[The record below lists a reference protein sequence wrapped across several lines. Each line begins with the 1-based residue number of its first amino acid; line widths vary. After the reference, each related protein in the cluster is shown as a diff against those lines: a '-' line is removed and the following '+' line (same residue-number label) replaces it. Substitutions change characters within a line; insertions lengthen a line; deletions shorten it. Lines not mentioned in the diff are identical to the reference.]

1 MPNVA
6 SCITPLFVHRRNE
19 SQKRKNRIIMMAT
32 LGKRLQFARALQ
44 SRPYAMIWI
53 GQTISSLGD
62 GIFYIAL
69 AWQVLL
75 TTHSGTAMGVVLI
88 AGTIP
93 RLVFVLLG
101 GVAADHLPRRLIILW
116 SDGGRGLVVLLI
128 SILGFTGYLQ
138 FWHLLVESLIFGIV
152 DGFFNPA
159 IMAIT
164 PDLVEKDDLASANAL
179 ISLSGN
185 VAQLLGPLLGAGL
198 IALVNPMGAFAVNAL
213 SFFISV
219 AFLLSVRIPE
229 RHVAKT
235 LEIQET
241 AEEGFP
247 GMEANLIAPV
257 PEEIP
262 GKQKGFRGVIA
273 DVREGLVYVRNTRWL
288 WVTTL
293 SASVGNIGFTATLA
307 VATPKLVH
315 DVYGQGAWLFGLISA
330 TGAIGS
336 IIALLLIGQATRLKK
351 RGLLSYLS
359 LALSC
364 IGILLFGLPFPHGVE
379 PLIASLASALVGF
392 GLAFFNTI
400 FFTILHETI
409 PGDKLGRVIS
419 LDALGSFAMI
429 PLGEALGGIMTDRI
443 GPAQVFVFFGLFNLA
458 NVLIPL
464 LVREVRQLE

>member
-1 MPNVA
+1 MFAA
-6 SCITPLFVHRRNE
+6 S
-19 SQKRKNRIIMMAT
+19 
-32 LGKRLQFARALQ
+32 GKRLQFARALK

-53 GQTISSLGD
+53 GQTISNLGD

-75 TTHSGTAMGVVLI
+75 MTHSGTAMGVVLI

-93 RLVFVLLG
+93 RLVFVLIG
-101 GVAADHLPRRLIILW
+101 GVAADRLPRRLIILW
-116 SDGGRGLVVLLI
+116 SDGGRGVVVLLI
-128 SILGFTGYLQ
+128 SILGFTGHLQ
-138 FWHLLVESLIFGIV
+138 FWHLIIEALIFGVV

-179 ISLSGN
+179 VSLSGN
-185 VAQLLGPLLGAGL
+185 LAQLVGPLVGAGL
-198 IALVNPMGAFAVNAL
+198 IALISPIGAFAFNAL

-219 AFLLSVRIPE
+219 AFLLPVRIPE
-229 RHVAKT
+229 RHVARP
-235 LEIQET
+235 LEIQEP
-241 AEEGFP
+241 AEEEMQAVGDDFS
-247 GMEANLIAPV
+247 APV
-257 PEEIP
+257 SGEMPAERR
-262 GKQKGFRGVIA
+262 GFRGVVE

-315 DVYGQGAWLFGLISA
+315 DIYGQGAWLYGLMST

-351 RGLLSYLS
+351 RGLLAYLS
-359 LALSC
+359 LVLSC
-364 IGILLFGLPFPHGVE
+364 SGILIFGLPFPRGIE
-379 PLIASLASALVGF
+379 PLVASLASMLVGF

-419 LDALGSFAMI
+419 LDTLGSFAMI
-429 PLGEALGGIMTDRI
+429 PVGEALGGILTDRI
-443 GPAQVFVFFGLFNLA
+443 GPAPVFIIFGSINLA

-464 LVREVRQLE
+464 LVRDVRELE